1 VRSLVIDRIF
11 DGRGNRRAEWVGR
24 PSTFPPTAHYLV
36 LLPKTEQIVIGVSRG
51 KPFLFLEDSDV
62 RSKLEMRLL
71 WRRLAH
77 RLLRR

>member
-1 VRSLVIDRIF
+1 
-11 DGRGNRRAEWVGR
+11 
-24 PSTFPPTAHYLV
+24 